1 MPDTAEMAVSASNSA
16 THTSDELLFAE
27 EDSTPPT
34 STSPAKRK
42 TWRILIVDDDED
54 VHNVTTFA
62 LSSAIILFRPIEFLH
77 AHSAAEAKRILDSE
91 TDIAVILLDVVMESE
106 DSGLKLVKTIR
117 EERGMTETR
126 IILRTG
132 QPGYAPEIA
141 AISEY
146 DINDYKTKSELTRT
160 KLITA
165 VTAAIRS
172 YNQFRAINAGRR
184 GLELIVRAC
193 AQLTALHG
201 LRSFAEGVITQ
212 MAGLLGLPPEGLV
225 CAKDGSKDAS
235 SEGPV
240 VIAAAGHYSDL
251 MNRPIDQIDDPRI
264 REALRRCL
272 QERHSLYE
280 ADGSAL
286 FFGDP
291 ARHGMAAFIDTP
303 TPLDRCDR
311 QLLDM
316 FCSNISVAW
325 TAAPTAPRRTQAL
338 SAK

>member
-1 MPDTAEMAVSASNSA
+1 MPDTSTAALPARDAAADV
-16 THTSDELLFAE
+16 SDELLFTE
-27 EDSTPPT
+27 EDTK
-34 STSPAKRK
+34 PAAPANRK
-42 TWRILIVDDDED
+42 TWRILIVDDDDD
-54 VHNVTTFA
+54 VHHVTTFA
-62 LSSAIILFRPIEFLH
+62 LSSVIILFRPIEFLH
-77 AHSAAEAKRILDSE
+77 ARSAAEAKHVLDTE

-132 QPGYAPEIA
+132 QPGYAPEISA
-141 AISEY
+141 VSEY

-160 KLITA
+160 KLVTA

-172 YNQFRAINAGRR
+172 YNQLRAINAGRR
-184 GLELIVRAC
+184 GLEVIVRAC
-193 AQLTALHG
+193 AELTALHG

-212 MAGLLGLPPEGLV
+212 IAGLLGLPPEGLV
-225 CAKDGSKDAS
+225 CAQDRGKDDGSV
-235 SEGPV
+235 GPL
-240 VIAAAGHYSDL
+240 VIAAAGHYSNL
-251 MNRPIDQIDDPRI
+251 MNRPVDQIEDPRI
-264 REALRRCL
+264 REALQRCL
-272 QERHSLYE
+272 KERRSLFE

-303 TPLDRCDR
+303 TAPDRSDR

-316 FCSNISVAW
+316 FCSNISIAW
-325 TAAPTAPRRTQAL
+325 TAAPTPPRR
-338 SAK
+338 